1 MGMPASSPGHVG
13 RPDSAHRFAPD
24 RLKPDRPP
32 CRQARMLHLD
42 MKALARARERVREPL
57 LTALTV
63 VMAALTACR

>member
-1 MGMPASSPGHVG
+1 
-13 RPDSAHRFAPD
+13 
-24 RLKPDRPP
+24 
-32 CRQARMLHLD
+32 MLHLD